1 MCQRN
6 ENPHFV
12 TFQTALLPLPSAR
25 FFSRMSKNALWLDA
39 SDLSNCSVPWK
50 ELLLHTPATRCI
62 ALTVCAHRQN
72 NTYADDHL
80 LLVIN
85 VLFKN
90 LDTHI
95 RKCRENSVDFSPSLH
110 DENDGGLQNAT
121 ADAKCQCCQLK
132 DFNMDMDYTCDGSWS
147 KFTWIEHKRDF
158 AFQY

>member
-1 MCQRN
+1 MLYDLM
-6 ENPHFV
+6 
-12 TFQTALLPLPSAR
+12 LLISQIAVSHEKS
-25 FFSRMSKNALWLDA
+25 FCFIQ
-39 SDLSNCSVPWK
+39 
-50 ELLLHTPATRCI
+50 RCI

-121 ADAKCQCCQLK
+121 ADAKYQCCQLK
-132 DFNMDMDYTCDGSWS
+132 DMDMDYTSDGL
-147 KFTWIEHKRDF
+147 
-158 AFQY
+158 

>member
-1 MCQRN
+1 M
-6 ENPHFV
+6 
-12 TFQTALLPLPSAR
+12 
-25 FFSRMSKNALWLDA
+25 
-39 SDLSNCSVPWK
+39 
-50 ELLLHTPATRCI
+50 LHTARCI

-132 DFNMDMDYTCDGSWS
+132 DFNMDMVYSSDGMGCDQNLRESS
-147 KFTWIEHKRDF
+147 MNFINDNRRNF
-158 AFQY
+158 L